1 MSKDKDKDKKTKEPK
16 LSDEQKLIQELEVEK
31 IELTEKLMRIGADY
45 ANYQKRTPRQI
56 AESVEYER
64 KAIIRSLLP
73 SLDNMSHAL
82 AGAENANG
90 QESFD
95 GIVKG
100 VKMVFDHMLDGLKA
114 HGVEKIEAAGAEFDP
129 SKHEAMQIRAEEDKP
144 DNTVLEVFQDGYMI
158 NDQVLRPSKVIVNK
172 WPVEQRTEDT
182 EQTTED
188 TEQTTE
194 DGSDEGAE

>member
-1 MSKDKDKDKKTKEPK
+1 MSKKEKKEKEPK
-16 LSDEQKLIQELEVEK
+16 LSKEQKLIAELEAEK
-31 IELTEKLMRIGADY
+31 IELVEKLQRISADY

-73 SLDNMSHAL
+73 GLDNMSHAL
-82 AGAENANG
+82 AGAENAEG
-90 QESFD
+90 QEAFD

-114 HGVEKIEAAGAEFDP
+114 HGVEKIEANGAEFDP
-129 SKHEAMQIRAEEDKP
+129 SKHEAMQMRAEEDKP

-172 WPVEQRTEDT
+172 WPLEPKTEDSEQNT
-182 EQTTED
+182 EG
-188 TEQTTE
+188 EQQSTE
-194 DGSDEGAE
+194 DGSDEGQE